1 MTRHLFAW
9 SGALLFALALGSFAF
24 AYMVPFAAVASG
36 PAHAGDIV
44 WNVGLFT
51 VFAFHHSLF
60 ARASIR
66 EAMARLVPAGLERS
80 CYVWVASLLL
90 IAVCV
95 LWRPVGGV
103 AWTVA
108 GPWRALLWALQGA
121 GVWLTL
127 HGAAVIDVSEL
138 SGASQAGGPARAF
151 KVSGPYGWVRHPI
164 YAGWFL
170 LVFAVSPMTMTRLV
184 MAVTSSVY
192 LLVAIPL
199 EERSLRRSSG
209 GAYDEYIR
217 QVPWKLLPGV
227 FGLCLLL
234 VR

>member
-24 AYMVPFAAVASG
+24 AYMVPFAAVAAG
-36 PAHAGDIV
+36 PARAGDIA

-60 ARASIR
+60 ARAPIR
-66 EAMARLVPAGLERS
+66 EAMARLVPVGLERS

-90 IAVCV
+90 VVVCI

-103 AWTVA
+103 AWVVS
-108 GPWRALLWALQGA
+108 GPWRALLWTLQGA
-121 GVWLTL
+121 GAWLTL

-138 SGASQAGGPARAF
+138 SGASGARPTRPF

-184 MAVTSSVY
+184 LALTSSVY

-199 EERSLRRSSG
+199 EERSLRGSSG

-227 FGLCLLL
+227 FGLCLL
-234 VR
+234 VAR